1 MGERAVVIGAGV
13 VGLSS
18 AYFLSKEG
26 FEVTVL
32 DQNPPG
38 TENCSFG
45 NGGMIVP
52 SHFTPLAAPGMV
64 RMGLKMM
71 LNPKGP
77 FRIKPSLNPELLGW
91 MWKFMRAANQAHVD
105 RSKRLLLDLNFAS
118 KKLYEELSS
127 LPEAESWGLTSKGL
141 IALCKDPQV
150 LHHESELAQAGRDLG
165 LDIETLTPEQLEQT
179 DPNITMDV
187 AGGVLFKAD
196 AHLAPHKFVEWL
208 RNQMPT
214 SVQIL
219 ENQEVT
225 GFEVSGGRIHK
236 VLTSKESHAADQVV
250 LAAGAWSGQLGR
262 KLGLKIPM
270 QAGKGYSFMVENPV
284 ELPDLCALLIEARIA
299 VTPMMGQLRFGGTME
314 IAGVDLSINPTRVQG
329 IKENIP
335 RYYPKFKQEH
345 FPAKVWAG
353 LRPCSPDGLPYLG
366 RCHKVS
372 NLILS
377 AGHSMMGLS
386 LGPIT
391 GKLVSQIAANRQ
403 PEFDLSILSPERY
416 D

>member
-1 MGERAVVIGAGV
+1 MGERIVVIGAGV

-18 AYFLSKEG
+18 AYFLSNEG

-32 DQNPPG
+32 EQNSPG

-91 MWKFMRAANQAHVD
+91 MWKFMRSANQAHVD
-105 RSKRLLLDLNFAS
+105 RSKQLLLDLNLS
-118 KKLYEELSS
+118 SRKLYIELAK
-127 LPEAESWGLTSKGL
+127 LPGAESWGLTTKGL
-141 IALCKDPQV
+141 IALCKDPQT
-150 LHHESELAQAGRDLG
+150 LHHESEVAHAGRDLG
-165 LDIETLTPEQLEQT
+165 LDIETLTPEQLRQK

-187 AGGVLFKAD
+187 AGGVLFKED

-208 RNQMPT
+208 RNQM
-214 SVQIL
+214 SSRVQIL

-225 GFEVSGGRIHK
+225 GFENSGGRIHK
-236 VLTSKESHAADQVV
+236 VLTSQSSHSTDQVI
-250 LAAGAWSGQLGR
+250 LAAGAWSGQIGR

-299 VTPMMGQLRFGGTME
+299 VTPMTGQLRFGGTME

-329 IKENIP
+329 IKQNIP

-345 FPAKVWAG
+345 FPTRVWAG

-366 RCHKVS
+366 RSRKLS
-372 NLILS
+372 NLIVS

-391 GKLVSQIAANRQ
+391 GRIVSEIAANRQ
-403 PEFDLSILSPERY
+403 TEFNLGILDPERY
-416 D
+416 S